1 MHVRGLVGDAVIC
14 VRRDCMQ
21 FHSSIGGE
29 ETLCFAAQF
38 FSCRM
43 PPGRTRKREDLRD
56 QHRGDG
62 EPQKFQR
69 RRPVPACEPGFPA
82 DAHGGAGSSASYR
95 PRAAGAHDEGSE
107 GCGRP
112 ATVQLDAGPEAQQ
125 VAPRSARD
133 TSYVSMWALK
143 LEEAKRLAKTTTF
156 VSDSEEEAR
165 PRRQV

>member
-43 PPGRTRKREDLRD
+43 PPGRTRKREDLRELQD
-56 QHRGDG
+56 
-62 EPQKFQR
+62 
-69 RRPVPACEPGFPA
+69 CEP
-82 DAHGGAGSSASYR
+82 GSSASYR
-95 PRAAGAHDEGSE
+95 PPAKVHLVAGSG
-107 GCGRP
+107 
-112 ATVQLDAGPEAQQ
+112 AQQ
-125 VAPRSARD
+125 VAPRSARA
-133 TSYVSMWALK
+133 TSYVSIWSLC
-143 LEEAKRLAKTTTF
+143 LEEAKLLLAESTDF

-165 PRRQV
+165 PRRQVRARARAPQNAEEK